1 MALDTL
7 LLEVPDGGTDL
18 ALLIGRLAIGVCF
31 VVHALGKLGVVGPG
45 NMEGFVGWLRELGVP
60 MPEIQAR
67 MAMLSELVGGA
78 CLAAGLLTRP
88 ASLVLMGTM
97 VVAGIIGHRGAGY
110 LITNDPPGS
119 EYTINL
125 AVICLV
131 FAILGPG
138 AHSLD
143 MVLFG

>member
-1 MALDTL
+1 MELDTL
-7 LLEVPDGGTDL
+7 LLGLPDGAADL

-31 VVHALGKLGVVGPG
+31 IVHGLGKLGIVGPG
-45 NMEGFVGWLRELGVP
+45 NMKGFVSWLRDLGVP
-60 MPEIQAR
+60 MPEVQAR

-78 CLAAGLLTRP
+78 LLAVGLLTRP
-88 ASLVLMGTM
+88 AAALLMFTM
-97 VVAGIIGHRGAGY
+97 IVAGIIGHRGAGY

-131 FAILGPG
+131 LGILGPG
-138 AHSLD
+138 AYSLD
-143 MVLFG
+143 MMIFG